1 MPWPALSVVGG
12 SMVRMSLAELTF
24 AQWRTF
30 DLATARRIAGEAA
43 ADAGGRVGPVE
54 TVEHLGA
61 PLHRALVER
70 DGREFALIPG
80 GRLRLGFDLASWQPT
95 AGQVA
100 DHAECV
106 AQGLACAPDLKAQ
119 LADELSP
126 PRTVDLAT
134 VLMAVEDEQ
143 LTGLPCDMP
152 GVLAARGLRMPDPD
166 EWEHACGAG
175 ATTLFRWGDAY
186 PLDDAAWGAGTGP
199 RHERNA
205 FGLRIAHDVYTAE
218 LSSGGRA
225 VHGGDGGEAVRGG
238 YGGLRAWLPLATANT
253 NPAMAEFVH
262 GPDGEYD
269 FEAFSVRPVLSLR

>member
-1 MPWPALSVVGG
+1 MT
-12 SMVRMSLAELTF
+12 LAELTL
-24 AQWRTF
+24 AQWRSF
-30 DLATARRIAGEAA
+30 DLAAARRLAREAA
-43 ADAGGRVGPVE
+43 ADVGGRVRLVE

-80 GRLRLGFDLASWQPT
+80 GRVRLGFDLEAWQPT
-95 AGQVA
+95 PEQVA
-100 DHAECV
+100 DYAEC
-106 AQGLACAPDLKAQ
+106 LAEDFAWSPDIKAH

-126 PRTVDLAT
+126 PRTVELAA
-134 VLMAVEDEQ
+134 VLMAVEAEE
-143 LTGLPCDMP
+143 LTGPPADMP

-186 PLDDAAWGAGTGP
+186 PLDAAPYGGGDGGATGP
-199 RHERNA
+199 RLERNA
-205 FGLRIAHDVYTAE
+205 LGLRIAYDVYTAE

-225 VHGGDGGEAVRGG
+225 VHGGDGGEAVCGG
-238 YGGLRAWLPLATANT
+238 YGRLREWLPLATANI

-262 GPDGEYD
+262 GPDGED
-269 FEAFSVRPVLSLR
+269 VIDSFSVRPVLSLR